1 MKKKI
6 KWIVKDH
13 KGRVNSEWPTRADAR
28 SEVKWLNQNIFSEWM
43 GDVEYPVHIVREAW
57 LLLGEK
63 VVR

>member
-6 KWIVKDH
+6 KWVVKDH
-13 KGRVNSEWPTRADAR
+13 KGRENSVWDTRADAR
-28 SEVKWLNQNIFSEWM
+28 AEVKWLNQNMFEEWM
-43 GDVEYPVHIVREAW
+43 DDVEYPVHIVREEW